1 MPWYAVRPRD
11 PADPRWPLP
20 GKDRLVLKA
29 EGPDDA
35 RARFEEA
42 YPSEPY
48 GSPTVPVPE
57 SGLGSFRG
65 DADALVVEPT
75 GEPPAPQE

>member
-20 GKDRLVLKA
+20 GTEQIVLKA
-29 EGPDDA
+29 ADA
-35 RARFEEA
+35 DEARVKFEEA

-48 GSPTVPVPE
+48 GSLTVPVRDA
-57 SGLGSFRG
+57 GIGSFRG
-65 DADALVVEPT
+65 DLDALTVEET
-75 GEPPAPQE
+75 D

>member
-20 GKDRLVLKA
+20 GKDKIVLKA
-29 EGPDDA
+29 DSPDEA

-48 GSPTVPVPE
+48 GSPAVPVAE

-65 DADALVVEPT
+65 DDEALLVEPT
-75 GEPPAPQE
+75 YEPPPPKE

>member
-20 GKDRLVLKA
+20 GKERIVLKA
-29 EGPDDA
+29 DNSDDA

-42 YPSEPY
+42 YPSEPF
-48 GSPTVPVPE
+48 GSPTVPVRG
-57 SGLGSFRG
+57 SGLGSFHG
-65 DADALVVEPT
+65 KAVALIVEET
-75 GEPPAPQE
+75 DEPPSPKE

>member
-20 GKDRLVLKA
+20 GKDRITLKA
-29 EGPDDA
+29 EDPKDA

-65 DADALVVEPT
+65 DPGALLIEET
-75 GEPPAPQE
+75 GEPPAPED